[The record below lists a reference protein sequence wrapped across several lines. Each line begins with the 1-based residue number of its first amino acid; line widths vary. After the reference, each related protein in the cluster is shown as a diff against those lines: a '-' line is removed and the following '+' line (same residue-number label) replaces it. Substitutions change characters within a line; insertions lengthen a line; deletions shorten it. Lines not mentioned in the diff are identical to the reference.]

1 MALAKT
7 MPDWLERTDLCEAR
21 ISLSE
26 KNDDHAV
33 ILALTPDVVI
43 ERIDDLRA
51 AALAMLP
58 DAAEL
63 DASDAGGLLD
73 VARDV
78 LQSAL
83 TTKAAGKLLAI
94 VTDLV
99 RCHVSSWKIAK
110 RGLNPKP
117 DSYDSASLDAIV
129 RRLPAPIIGRIVQ
142 GLVLLSGNW

>member
-1 MALAKT
+1 MALTKT

-21 ISLSE
+21 VKLGG
-26 KNDDHAV
+26 KDDHAV

-43 ERIDDLRA
+43 GRINELRD

-58 DAAEL
+58 EATDL
-63 DASDAGGLLD
+63 DVSDPQGLLD

-83 TTKAAGKLLAI
+83 TPHAAGKLIKL
-94 VTDLV
+94 VSDLI
-99 RCHVSSWKIAK
+99 RCHVSSWQITGMDFNTKPGDI
-110 RGLNPKP
+110 NPK
-117 DSYDSASLDAIV
+117 ALDAIV
-129 RRLPAPIIGRIVQ
+129 RKLPIPIIGRIVQ